1 MFGQDSHSPARDLVF
16 FYRYSRAVT
25 PAVADRRPTMPEVL
39 TDLTSDLPRLVGLAI
54 ALVAALVAVTAYWK
68 RQRPSAYVGMNRRNP
83 TPPRA
88 ITYRDTPT
96 VRVSDSQ
103 RIDRLRKVVRLK
115 PGEHVDLLENIAD
128 PAAIGGAPR
137 FRISLRRVVRV
148 DDGTTLAQI
157 GVDFGGAAVSCGPLV
172 EEIAFNEFVLP
183 RAARDEPRNCV
194 FHYQENGDS
203 LSFMRIKL
211 RGVDMD
217 DDVAEIDV
225 MQVEGQWPA
234 S

>member
-1 MFGQDSHSPARDLVF
+1 MPDLV
-16 FYRYSRAVT
+16 T
-25 PAVADRRPTMPEVL
+25 E
-39 TDLTSDLPRLVGLAI
+39 LTSDLPRLVGLTI
-54 ALVAALVAVTAYWK
+54 ALVAALVAVTAYW
-68 RQRPSAYVGMNRRNP
+68 RRHRPSAYVGMSRRND

-103 RIDRLRKVVRLK
+103 RIDRLRKIVRLN
-115 PGEHVDLLENIAD
+115 PGQHVDLLENVAD
-128 PAAIGGAPR
+128 PAVIGGAPR
-137 FRISLRRVVRV
+137 FRISLKRVVRM
-148 DDGTTLAQI
+148 DDGTALAHI
-157 GVDFGGAAVSCGPLV
+157 AVDFGGAAVSCGPLV

-183 RAARDEPRNCV
+183 RASRDEPRNCV

-203 LSFMRIKL
+203 LSFMRLKL

-217 DDVAEIDV
+217 ADVAEIDV

-234 S
+234 N